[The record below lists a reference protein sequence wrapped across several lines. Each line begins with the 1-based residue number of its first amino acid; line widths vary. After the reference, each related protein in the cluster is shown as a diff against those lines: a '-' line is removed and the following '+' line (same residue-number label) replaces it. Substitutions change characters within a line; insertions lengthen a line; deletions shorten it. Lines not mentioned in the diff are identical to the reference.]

1 MLRANRTQPPE
12 RSEGNR
18 RPPPTV
24 TKFTHVVADPA
35 EGPRL
40 VEEAVCQL
48 CFGPMSDTPRRQRIE
63 WQLEQRYELLSQLN
77 PPADEMVRL
86 VVSGR
91 TFVVGRRT
99 LCQDGESVLAQ
110 MLTAPNRQLHTT
122 AGGQVVLDVDA
133 DAFAQIVLWLRTGVA
148 PRGHTVDEAAVLRH
162 YAKVLSLRGLVAAL
176 GGEPAPPTEAQP
188 SDPAVGSFPDA
199 SPKPSLDLADAS
211 SGPPNAGDRQPNFT
225 QTRLLECMQ
234 VRLVLFAPLGR
245 LTSHTGGV

>member
-1 MLRANRTQPPE
+1 MPAMFRADVGHPSSAAHRVAARAALRTSVAAESARGRDGAPGGE
-12 RSEGNR
+12 RPHVCR
-18 RPPPTV
+18 RAAHT
-24 TKFTHVVADPA
+24 
-35 EGPRL
+35 R
-40 VEEAVCQL
+40 
-48 CFGPMSDTPRRQRIE
+48 
-63 WQLEQRYELLSQLN
+63 
-77 PPADEMVRL
+77 
-86 VVSGR
+86 
-91 TFVVGRRT
+91 
-99 LCQDGESVLAQ
+99 CQDGESVLAQ

-162 YAKVLSLRGLVAAL
+162 YANVLSLRRLVAAL

-199 SPKPSLDLADAS
+199 SPEPSLVLADAS

>member
-1 MLRANRTQPPE
+1 
-12 RSEGNR
+12 
-18 RPPPTV
+18 
-24 TKFTHVVADPA
+24 
-35 EGPRL
+35 
-40 VEEAVCQL
+40 
-48 CFGPMSDTPRRQRIE
+48 
-63 WQLEQRYELLSQLN
+63 
-77 PPADEMVRL
+77 
-86 VVSGR
+86 
-91 TFVVGRRT
+91 
-99 LCQDGESVLAQ
+99 VLAQ

-199 SPKPSLDLADAS
+199 SPEPSLVLADAS
-211 SGPPNAGDRQPNFT
+211 SGPPNECDRQPNFT

>member
-1 MLRANRTQPPE
+1 
-12 RSEGNR
+12 
-18 RPPPTV
+18 
-24 TKFTHVVADPA
+24 
-35 EGPRL
+35 
-40 VEEAVCQL
+40 
-48 CFGPMSDTPRRQRIE
+48 MSDTPRRQRIE
-63 WQLEQRYELLSQLN
+63 WQLEQRCELLSQLN

-99 LCQDGESVLAQ
+99 LCQDGESLLAQ

-162 YAKVLSLRGLVAAL
+162 YAKVLSLRRLVAAL